1 MKMFCNYLHSLFEQ
15 FVDSSRFSS
24 GEILANLAVG
34 KFFQTSL
41 QSCPSWRVAYMHL
54 RNGSDKHEMYQP
66 LCKLFYG
73 SLRIFKGRILSRLAT
88 KLVTIII
95 LRKAD
100 SLHPPGAG
108 PGEAYLNGFAGGGVF
123 AFGLAGNVLSVP

>member
-15 FVDSSRFSS
+15 FVDSSRFLS

-34 KFFQTSL
+34 KFFRTSL
-41 QSCPSWRVAYMHL
+41 QSCPSWRVVYMHQ

-73 SLRIFKGRILSRLAT
+73 SLRIVRVGSSADQQI
-88 KLVTIII
+88 VTIII